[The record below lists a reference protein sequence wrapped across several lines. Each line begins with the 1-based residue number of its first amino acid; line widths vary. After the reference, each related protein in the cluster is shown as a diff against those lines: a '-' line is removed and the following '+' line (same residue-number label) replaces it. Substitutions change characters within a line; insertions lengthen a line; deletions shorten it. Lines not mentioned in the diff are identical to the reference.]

1 MDPLKIGTEIEKTGS
16 KPGDGH
22 QDGARGKVVG
32 VLGPVDVPGVDD
44 HYGYFILW
52 DDFPIPVFTSGSRVQ
67 PCVVQPSVVTSH

>member
-52 DDFPIPVFTSGSRVQ
+52 G
-67 PCVVQPSVVTSH
+67 